1 MIVIHL
7 RNFCF
12 ICCVNLLDTGAGNN
26 WSYEEIGTGEVYNR
40 SEGLAIASL
49 DTFKS
54 GIFYSQENHQ
64 FNAELLKLNSILLR
78 ILTTINIKLKGV
90 QTGHSLLKRKT
101 EVTYIAGDI
110 SYQVQ
115 ESAKN
120 AQLRIRIKQE
130 MFLLPIFENYM
141 EGGNEMA
148 NKFITTFVILD
159 GVIKVIN
166 RRVNAIEHVIIPR
179 LENAIRYNSELDEK
193 DLEEGRKV
201 FSLLENA
208 GL

>member
-1 MIVIHL
+1 M
-7 RNFCF
+7 
-12 ICCVNLLDTGAGNN
+12 
-26 WSYEEIGTGEVYNR
+26 SGTGL
-40 SEGLAIASL
+40 GLNIFPL
-49 DTFKS
+49 EY
-54 GIFYSQENHQ
+54 ILPFYSAI
-64 FNAELLKLNSILLR
+64 FWGA
-78 ILTTINIKLKGV
+78 LTTMNIKLKGA
-90 QTGHSLLKRKT
+90 QTGHSLLKRKNGKT
-101 EVTYIAGDI
+101 ASFSLAEVTYIAGDI

-148 NKFITTFVILD
+148 NKFITTFMILD
-159 GVIKVIN
+159 GVIKVTN

-193 DLEEGRKV
+193 DREEIFKK
-201 FSLLENA
+201 NPKK
-208 GL
+208 